1 MRSSPGWR
9 SYRGT
14 STAGEAPFIGVR
26 VGGGLDTRREHP
38 AVVFI
43 CVITRLHIYV
53 RDGEVGAA
61 IAVGDPG
68 GLAEAYDRYASAL
81 YAYCRSLV
89 PEPGDA
95 ADAVQD
101 TFVIAAAELAGL
113 RDRHRLR
120 PWLYAVARNECL
132 RRVGG
137 AVATAGPTSAGPGDR
152 VPFGSVLVDAAGV
165 DAGAVETLAE
175 LRGGAGAAFDAAE
188 RAELGALLRAAAW
201 GLGAG
206 ERDLI
211 QLRWRQ
217 GLDVAE
223 IAAILGVSRNRAHAL
238 LSRAQHQ
245 LETSLGALLVARTGG
260 YDCDALSVLLEDGD
274 GQLTVTMR
282 KRIERHI
289 LRCQV
294 CAERRYRE
302 LGPRMLLG
310 FTPLAASPAVAMP
323 EDLRARVLKLANS
336 GTPGAV
342 AYRAGVTRRTAPF
355 RHAGFPKPIDPPG
368 RQWWPSR
375 QRQAAAAAGVAIAGA
390 IAAATLLTLALASG
404 GSGRHEGAAL
414 AGRPSPAGPASA
426 ASAGSGGSGSA
437 GSEGHGGAGAG
448 PGSARPT
455 RSGRA
460 SPSVIVTVTVGRVPP
475 TVGAADGSPSTS
487 RPSATGSASRRA
499 SPTPSARSATATR
512 SAQPPPPQGTLTVLP
527 KTITPLPG
535 RSVTLIL
542 TASNGPVRWSITL
555 SQSLIGVLSVAPSAG
570 TLAAGASTT
579 VTVTPVEM
587 LIAGGQLT
595 LEPGG
600 IIVTVLAYW

>member
-1 MRSSPGWR
+1 M
-9 SYRGT
+9 
-14 STAGEAPFIGVR
+14 
-26 VGGGLDTRREHP
+26 
-38 AVVFI
+38 
-43 CVITRLHIYV
+43 
-53 RDGEVGAA
+53 GAA

-89 PEPGDA
+89 PDPGDA

-113 RDRHRLR
+113 HDRHRLR

-132 RRVGG
+132 RRTGG
-137 AVATAGPTSAGPGDR
+137 AAASA
-152 VPFGSVLVDAAGV
+152 VPVDAVPADAVPIETMPIETMPADAFAV
-165 DAGAVETLAE
+165 DAVAE
-175 LRGGAGAAFDAAE
+175 LSGGAGAAFDAAE

-245 LETSLGALLVARTGG
+245 LEASLGALLVARTGG
-260 YDCDALSVLLEDGD
+260 YDCDALSALLEDGD
-274 GQLTVTMR
+274 GQLTVPMR
-282 KRIERHI
+282 KRIDRHI

-302 LGPRMLLG
+302 LGPRLLLG
-310 FTPLAASPAVAMP
+310 FTPLAASPLVAMP
-323 EDLRARVLKLANS
+323 EDLRARVLQLANS

-342 AYRAGVTRRTAPF
+342 AYRASVTRRTAPL

-390 IAAATLLTLALASG
+390 VAAATLLTLALAG
-404 GSGRHEGAAL
+404 GSGHHQGAAL
-414 AGRPSPAGPASA
+414 ARTPSPAGSA
-426 ASAGSGGSGSA
+426 DSAGTGG
-437 GSEGHGGAGAG
+437 HAGAG
-448 PGSARPT
+448 VGPGVSRSARPT

-460 SPSVIVTVTVGRVPP
+460 LPSVTVTVTLGRVPP
-475 TVGAADGSPSTS
+475 TVGAAVGGAPSSS
-487 RPSATGSASRRA
+487 RPTATGSASRRA
-499 SPTPSARSATATR
+499 SPAPSAKSATAT
-512 SAQPPPPQGTLTVLP
+512 ANVKPPPPQGTLTVLP
-527 KTITPLPG
+527 KTLAPLPG

-555 SQSLIGVLSVAPSAG
+555 SQSLIGVLGVEPSAG
-570 TLAAGASTT
+570 TLAAGATAT
-579 VTVTPVEM
+579 VTVTPVNL

-600 IIVTVLAYW
+600 IIVTVLPDW